1 MFIEKQGQSDQSAL
15 GECNC
20 GAVRFEIR
28 CPITD
33 IYVCHC
39 SICRAYSG
47 SSNFAV
53 VVISKTRFAWTQ
65 GADHVQSWRKPG
77 HDWESHFCVI
87 CGSSLPGENDPE
99 HMFVPAGLIVN
110 GGANLSVVGHVCMDS
125 KASWEVVSKEED
137 Q

>member
-1 MFIEKQGQSDQSAL
+1 MRKERHAL
-15 GECNC
+15 GHCNC
-20 GAVRFEIR
+20 DSVSFEIL

-53 VVISKTRFAWTQ
+53 VVIPKDKFNWTR
-65 GADHVQSWRKPG
+65 GEDCIRSWRKPG
-77 HDWESHFCVI
+77 HDWESYFCST

-99 HMFVPAGLIVN
+99 RVFVPAGLIAE
-110 GGANLSVVGHVCMDS
+110 GGEQLRVAGHVCLDS
-125 KASWEVVSKEED
+125 KAPWEVIPQD
-137 Q
+137 CGQ